1 MTAHTEPLLPPL
13 AREELDRRAEE
24 RLQDGLLDAAR
35 ADDAAEVLVVVGD
48 TAPLRSSVGDGL
60 RYVSPGD
67 VSAGARWA
75 FLGRRPDGIPVLLA
89 AFAKD
94 VIDAVDAPHG
104 WGSLRTVGGALSAY
118 DAGVF
123 VEGLSLGR
131 WLIDAPF
138 CPACG
143 ASAEIVKA
151 GWGRHCPACGREH
164 FPRTDPAVI
173 VAVTNASDDR
183 LLLGSNALWGAG
195 RYSCFAGF
203 VEAGESLE
211 ATVVREVR
219 EEAGVRVGKI
229 GYHGSQGWPYP
240 RSLMVGFR
248 AVAIDA
254 AEAEADGEEILH
266 VRWFTRAE
274 IADALA
280 GIGDITLPGPASIA
294 RSLIS
299 AWQASPA

>member
-1 MTAHTEPLLPPL
+1 MTAHTEPLFPPL
-13 AREELDRRAEE
+13 AREELDRRAGE
-24 RLQDGLLDAAR
+24 RTQDGLLDAAR
-35 ADDAAEVLVVVGD
+35 ADPAAQVLVVVGD
-48 TAPLRSSVGDGL
+48 TAPLASDAADGL
-60 RYVSPGD
+60 RYVSPAD
-67 VSAGARWA
+67 VAEGAVWA
-75 FLGRRPDGIPVLLA
+75 FLGRRDDGAPVLLA

-94 VIDAVDAPHG
+94 IGDAVSAPHG
-104 WGSLRTVGGALSAY
+104 WGSLRTVGGALPAY

-131 WLIDAPF
+131 WLIEAPF

-143 ASAEIVKA
+143 ARAEIVKA
-151 GWGRHCPACGREH
+151 GWARHCPACGREH

-173 VAVTNASDDR
+173 VAVTNAAGDR
-183 LLLGSNALWGAG
+183 VLLGSNALWGAG

-219 EEAGVRVGKI
+219 EEAGVRVAQI
-229 GYHGSQGWPYP
+229 EYHGSQGWPYP

-280 GIGDITLPGPASIA
+280 GTGDITLPGPASIA
-294 RSLIS
+294 RSLI
-299 AWQASPA
+299 ATWQASSA

>member
-1 MTAHTEPLLPPL
+1 MTAHTEPLTPPL
-13 AREELDRRAEE
+13 ARGELDRRADE
-24 RLQDGLLDAAR
+24 RAIGGLLEAAR
-35 ADDAAEVLVVVGD
+35 ADASAQVLVIVGD
-48 TAPLRSSVGDGL
+48 TAPLASAEGVAL
-60 RYVSPGD
+60 RYASPAQVSE
-67 VSAGARWA
+67 GARWA
-75 FLGRRPDGIPVLLA
+75 FLGRRDDDAPVLLA

-94 VIDAVDAPHG
+94 ATDTVDAPHG
-104 WGSLRTVGGALSAY
+104 WGSLRTVGGALTAF

-123 VEGLSLGR
+123 VEALSLGR
-131 WLIDAPF
+131 WLIEAPF

-143 ASAEIVKA
+143 AHAEIVKA
-151 GWGRHCPACGREH
+151 GWARHCPACGREH

-173 VAVTNASDDR
+173 VAVTNASGDR

-211 ATVVREVR
+211 ATVIREVR
-219 EEAGVRVGKI
+219 EEAGVRVDEI
-229 GYHGSQGWPYP
+229 GYHGSQAWPYP

-254 AEAEADGEEILH
+254 SEAEADGEEIVH
-266 VRWFTRAE
+266 VRWFSRDE

-280 GIGDITLPGPASIA
+280 GRGDFSLPGPASIA
-294 RSLIS
+294 RSLI
-299 AWQASPA
+299 ADWQASPA